1 MTDMPPKSTP
11 TSTQAVKPKVKIKTA
26 NLMEALR
33 STSTVTRSGRVE
45 RAVGTI
51 IRATADL
58 SVGEACYLKTP
69 EGSSIPAEVIGVDGE
84 EVLIAPLQDM
94 RGLSTH
100 SWVEGT
106 GSAFRVPVGPE
117 LLGCV
122 LDGLGRPLAA
132 TPNNVDLS
140 KLPTYP
146 VNAPPPN
153 PMTRP
158 VIKDPISLGVRSID
172 GLLTCGRGQ
181 RVGVFAAA
189 GGGKSTLL
197 SMIVKNAEADAIVIA
212 LIGERGREVREFI
225 EDQLGEEGMSRSV
238 VVVATSDTAALE
250 QMKAA
255 FTATAIAEYYRDQG
269 MNVLLLMDSLT
280 RFARAQRQVGLAAG
294 EPPTRRGFPPSVF
307 EQLPRLLERTGN
319 NEHGSITAIYTVL
332 VEGDDMTEPVAD
344 ESRSLLDGHI
354 ILSRELA
361 SKGHYP
367 AVDILASVS
376 RVMTAITDKPHQ
388 KAASD
393 LRELL
398 SKYNDIEL
406 LVNIGEYQ
414 KGADELADKAL
425 ARIKDINGF
434 LRQRTDEFTPLGE
447 TIEKLKRA
455 VK

>member
-1 MTDMPPKSTP
+1 MNDVPVDTIKEGSTR
-11 TSTQAVKPKVKIKTA
+11 TKKNMILDALGSTT
-26 NLMEALR
+26 
-33 STSTVTRSGRVE
+33 TVMRSGRVE

-58 SVGEACYLKTP
+58 SVGEACRLRTSD
-69 EGSSIPAEVIGVDGE
+69 GTTIMAEVIGVDGE
-84 EVLIAPLQDM
+84 EVLLAPLRDM

-106 GSAFRVPVGPE
+106 GAAFRVPVGME

-122 LDGLGRPLAA
+122 LDGLGQPITA
-132 TPNNVDLS
+132 TPNNIDLS
-140 KLPTYP
+140 ELPTYP
-146 VNAPPPN
+146 VNADPPN

-158 VIKDPISLGVRSID
+158 VIHDPISLGVRSID

-197 SMIVKNAEADAIVIA
+197 SMIVKNAEADAIIIA

-225 EDQLGEEGMSRSV
+225 EDQLGEEGMRRSV
-238 VVVATSDTAALE
+238 VIVATSDKAALE

-280 RFARAQRQVGLAAG
+280 RFARAQRQIGLAAG

-319 NEHGSITAIYTVL
+319 NEHGSITAIYTIL

-367 AVDILASVS
+367 AVDVLASVS
-376 RVMTAITDKPHQ
+376 RVMTAITDRPHQ
-388 KAASD
+388 DAANQ
-393 LRELL
+393 LRGLL

-406 LVNIGEYQ
+406 LVNIGEYE
-414 KGADELADKAL
+414 KGADALADKAL
-425 ARIKDINGF
+425 EKIQTINNF
-434 LRQRTDEFTPLGE
+434 LRQRTDEFTPLAE
-447 TIEKLKRA
+447 TIAQLKKA
-455 VK
+455 VT